1 MNEAKIM
8 IEGKNLIKKANELNQ
23 SYYKLKEVTQRV
35 LAIAVEQAQHIERQT
50 GENLILNGTKVI
62 VCADYYAKVY
72 GVDINTAYDALR
84 VAVKDMYY
92 AEYVWEEMGKRGKN
106 NQFRTRFVS
115 HIGYLN
121 GESSV
126 EFILTEMA
134 RKHIYEIT
142 RNYTIYEIT
151 NLSRLNKYSIRLYEL
166 LAQWRSVGKVE
177 YDLEEFRLKLGVD
190 PTEYTHI
197 SNFKKRVLDHAVQ
210 QINTHTDLNIEYE
223 QVKKGRVITGFSF
236 KFKQKKPKQ
245 AEIATE
251 TLKTTSDS
259 LNTIKPLTEPQIA
272 KYSMILCK
280 LGSISDL
287 SNFPDYPTFANW
299 IGNILRDP
307 KNSNQ
312 ETVKRVFKA
321 LKTETDYGKKN

>member
-1 MNEAKIM
+1 M

-197 SNFKKRVLDHAVQ
+197 SNFKK
-210 QINTHTDLNIEYE
+210 EY
-223 QVKKGRVITGFSF
+223 
-236 KFKQKKPKQ
+236 
-245 AEIATE
+245 
-251 TLKTTSDS
+251 
-259 LNTIKPLTEPQIA
+259 
-272 KYSMILCK
+272 
-280 LGSISDL
+280 
-287 SNFPDYPTFANW
+287 
-299 IGNILRDP
+299 
-307 KNSNQ
+307 
-312 ETVKRVFKA
+312 
-321 LKTETDYGKKN
+321 

>member
-251 TLKTTSDS
+251 T
-259 LNTIKPLTEPQIA
+259 P
-272 KYSMILCK
+272 
-280 LGSISDL
+280 
-287 SNFPDYPTFANW
+287 
-299 IGNILRDP
+299 
-307 KNSNQ
+307 
-312 ETVKRVFKA
+312 
-321 LKTETDYGKKN
+321 

>member
-1 MNEAKIM
+1 M

-236 KFKQKKPKQ
+236 KFKHKKQ
-245 AEIATE
+245 NSD
-251 TLKTTSDS
+251 KT
-259 LNTIKPLTEPQIA
+259 
-272 KYSMILCK
+272 
-280 LGSISDL
+280 
-287 SNFPDYPTFANW
+287 
-299 IGNILRDP
+299 P
-307 KNSNQ
+307 KNSDSSPRI
-312 ETVKRVFKA
+312 VKHSQIPTNIVKQPENAKMSDLEHRASRVTGEIMRNRLSDRFKQGDESA
-321 LKTETDYGKKN
+321 IDMMKRIQSEIITDAIADQWESKLEEFGVVF

>member
-1 MNEAKIM
+1 M

-35 LAIAVEQAQHIERQT
+35 LAIAVEQAQYIEQQT
-50 GENLILNGTKVI
+50 GENLILNGTKVV

-72 GVDINTAYDALR
+72 GVDINTAYDALK
-84 VAVKDMYY
+84 VSVKDMYY
-92 AEYVWEEMGKRGKN
+92 AEYVWEEMGNKGKN

-151 NLSRLNKYSIRLYEL
+151 NLSKLNKYSIRLYEL
-166 LAQWRSVGKVE
+166 LAQWRSVGKIE
-177 YDLEEFRLKLGVD
+177 YDLKEFRLKLGID

-197 SNFKKRVLDHAVQ
+197 SNFKKRVLDHAIK
-210 QINTHTDLNIEYE
+210 QINTYTDLSVEYE
-223 QVKKGRVITGFSF
+223 QIKKGRVITKLAF
-236 KFKQKKPKQ
+236 KFKQKKIKQ
-245 AEIATE
+245 AQIASE
-251 TLKTTSDS
+251 RSQIGQIQFKS
-259 LNTIKPLTEPQIA
+259 LTEPQIA
-272 KYSMILCK
+272 KYSVVLSK
-280 LGSISDL
+280 LGSLSDL
-287 SNFPDYPTFANW
+287 SNFPDYKTFANW
-299 IGNILRDP
+299 LGNVLRDP
-307 KNSNQ
+307 KNHNQ

-321 LKTETDYGKKN
+321 LRTETDYSK